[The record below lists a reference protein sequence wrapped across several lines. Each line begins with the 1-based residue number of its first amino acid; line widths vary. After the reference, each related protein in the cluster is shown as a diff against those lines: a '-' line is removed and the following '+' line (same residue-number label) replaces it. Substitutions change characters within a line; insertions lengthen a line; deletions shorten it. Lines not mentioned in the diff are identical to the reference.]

1 MDSVQSVHA
10 QVWYHLGGRVET
22 DSVAMAAARRDQAG
36 IQRRHRL
43 ERRHGDI
50 PSQTP
55 PFVSL
60 VARHEVSEDTE
71 EELEEELPALLIET
85 TAERSLTAGA
95 PRPRLC
101 WRRRRW
107 FT

>member
-43 ERRHGDI
+43 ERRHGDD

-55 PFVSL
+55 PLISL
-60 VARHEVSEDTE
+60 VARNEISEGIE
-71 EELEEELPALLIET
+71 EPSLNAQAFTPPAPPP
-85 TAERSLTAGA
+85 
-95 PRPRLC
+95 PRGEKA
-101 WRRRRW
+101 
-107 FT
+107 